1 MKRNLF
7 LLIICLIP
15 ILSFAQKENNFGIKW
30 AGFVKTD
37 IFFDSRQV
45 VAARAGHFLLYPMK
59 KLPDPLNKDINAQS
73 QYNILSIQTRL
84 KAIITAPDVLNAKL
98 TGMIEA
104 AFFGN
109 IEVNLNA
116 FRLRHAI
123 VKLNWP
129 STELM
134 IGQFWHPM
142 FNTSCFPG
150 TVSFN
155 TGTPFQPFSRNP
167 QVRLTQTIG
176 KLKFYLTALA
186 QTDFVSAGPLP
197 TFYSTKYIRDAAVP
211 EMNLTLQYES
221 KNENGTSLLFGAGIN
236 HIILKPRLV
245 SELNYQVDEVTMGTS
260 GMAFFKIRTQ
270 AVTIKL
276 EGVYGQ
282 NTTSLTMLG
291 GYAVEEVTDLDTDKR
306 TYTPINV
313 ASFWTDI
320 HTNGKLWQFGLFG
333 GYTKNMGSSNEI
345 KPVIPIE
352 EKEDPKQIYY
362 SRGSDIADVYRISPR
377 VIYNP
382 GKLRFAL
389 EMEYTNAAYGTPD
402 KMGVVQDAVSVGN
415 MRFLFAT
422 YLFF

>member
-1 MKRNLF
+1 MKKHFF
-7 LLIICLIP
+7 LLIVILIP
-15 ILSFAQKENNFGIKW
+15 LLSQAQDDNKFGIKW
-30 AGFVKTD
+30 AGFVKSD

-45 VAARAGHFLLYPMK
+45 VAVRQGHFLLYPRK
-59 KLPDPLNKDINAQS
+59 NLPDQLNRDINAKS
-73 QYNILSIQTRL
+73 DFNILSIQTRL
-84 KAIITAPDVLNAKL
+84 KAVISAPDVLNAKL
-98 TGMIEA
+98 SGMIEA

-109 IEVNLNA
+109 IELNINS

-129 STELM
+129 NTELM

-142 FNTSCFPG
+142 FNTACFPG

-167 QVRLTQTIG
+167 QVRLTQNVG
-176 KLKFYLTALA
+176 KITFYLTALA

-211 EMNLTLQYES
+211 EMNLTLQYASTNES
-221 KNENGTSLLFGAGIN
+221 GTAIFFGAGVN

-245 SELNYQVDEVTMGTS
+245 TDLNYRTDELTMGTS
-260 GMAFFKIRTQ
+260 TMAFFKIKTD
-270 AVTIKL
+270 AITIKL

-282 NTTSLTMLG
+282 NTTNLTMLG
-291 GYAVEEVTDLDTDKR
+291 GYAVEKISDEDTGER
-306 TYTPINV
+306 SYTPINT

-320 HTNGKLWQFGLFG
+320 HTNGKLWQFGVFG
-333 GYTKNMGSSNEI
+333 GYTQNLGSNSEI
-345 KPVIPIE
+345 GQIQNLQE
-352 EKEDPKQIYY
+352 ETGQIYY
-362 SRGSDIADVYRISPR
+362 SRGKDISNVYRVSPR

-382 GKLRFAL
+382 GKLRLAL
-389 EMEYTNAAYGTPD
+389 ELEYTNAAYGTPD
-402 KMGVVQDAVSVGN
+402 NMGVVQNTTSVGN
-415 MRFLFAT
+415 LRFLFAT

>member
-1 MKRNLF
+1 MKKHFF
-7 LLIICLIP
+7 LLLVILIP
-15 ILSFAQKENNFGIKW
+15 LLSQAQDDNKFGIKW
-30 AGFVKTD
+30 AGFVKSD

-45 VAARAGHFLLYPMK
+45 VAARQGHFLLYPRK
-59 KLPDPLNKDINAQS
+59 NLPDQLNRDINAKS
-73 QYNILSIQTRL
+73 DFNILSIQTRL
-84 KAIITAPDVLNAKL
+84 KAVISAPDVLNAKL
-98 TGMIEA
+98 SGMIEG

-109 IEVNLNA
+109 IELNLNT

-123 VKLNWP
+123 VKLNWEN
-129 STELM
+129 TELM

-167 QVRLTQTIG
+167 QVRLTQNVG
-176 KLKFYLTALA
+176 KITFYLTALA

-211 EMNLTLQYES
+211 EMNLTLQYASTNES
-221 KNENGTSLLFGAGIN
+221 GTSIFFGAGIN

-245 SELNYQVDEVTMGTS
+245 TDLNYRTDELTMGTS
-260 GMAFFKIRTQ
+260 TMAFFKIKTP
-270 AVTIKL
+270 AITIKL

-282 NTTSLTMLG
+282 NTTNLTMLG
-291 GYAVEEVTDLDTDKR
+291 GYAVEKISDEDTGER
-306 TYTPINV
+306 SYTPINT

-333 GYTKNMGSSNEI
+333 GYTQNLGSNSEI
-345 KPVIPIE
+345 AQIQTDE
-352 EKEDPKQIYY
+352 EETGQIYY
-362 SRGSDIADVYRISPR
+362 SRGKDISNVYRVSPR

-389 EMEYTNAAYGTPD
+389 ELEYTNAAYGTPD
-402 KMGVVQDAVSVGN
+402 KMGVVQNTTSVGN
-415 MRFLFAT
+415 LRFLFAT